1 MPETGHIPPPVQVR
15 VLTAPVPQ
23 QACMAPPH
31 ALQVRAP
38 PRLARWHWKPVE
50 QRPLSAPV
58 GSGQQASPIPPQVP
72 HMPVLSQARPALH
85 VSGPAPVAGQQD

>member
-1 MPETGHIPPPVQVR
+1 
-15 VLTAPVPQ
+15 
-23 QACMAPPH
+23 
-31 ALQVRAP
+31 
-38 PRLARWHWKPVE
+38 
-50 QRPLSAPV
+50 LSAPV